1 MHVADRL
8 KHYLDDHHVACD
20 LVPHPR
26 TLTAM
31 QSAHAAHVPSECMA
45 KAVVVHHEL
54 GYVLAV
60 VPSTHRVELG
70 TLQDV
75 LDRRLGLATEDE
87 VSSLFKD
94 CEVGAVPA
102 IGTPYGVPMV
112 LDDALDGAR
121 DIWFEGGDH
130 ETLVHMSGEAFRQL
144 TRDAKRARF
153 SHRAM

>member
-54 GYVLAV
+54 G
-60 VPSTHRVELG
+60 
-70 TLQDV
+70 
-75 LDRRLGLATEDE
+75 
-87 VSSLFKD
+87 
-94 CEVGAVPA
+94 
-102 IGTPYGVPMV
+102 
-112 LDDALDGAR
+112 
-121 DIWFEGGDH
+121 
-130 ETLVHMSGEAFRQL
+130 
-144 TRDAKRARF
+144 
-153 SHRAM
+153 